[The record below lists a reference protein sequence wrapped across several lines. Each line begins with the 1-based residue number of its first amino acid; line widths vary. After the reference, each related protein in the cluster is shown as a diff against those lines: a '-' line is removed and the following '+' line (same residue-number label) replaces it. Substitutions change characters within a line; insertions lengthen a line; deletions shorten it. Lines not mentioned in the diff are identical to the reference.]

1 MGRTERLFRIT
12 SLLREAKKNRF
23 TEMLDR
29 LDVSPAT
36 LKRDL
41 KYLRENLGTPIHY
54 DAFERAYQMDTN
66 GHKGKREIPG
76 FWFDESEL
84 LALAF
89 ACRLLEELDPHQ
101 QLAPRLRLVIERLTA
116 SLPKDAWQG
125 DWMDRIRLFMPGRR
139 EVSSQI
145 FDAASAAVLQR
156 RRLRIRYFTRS
167 RDVRSDREVSPQRL
181 IFQKAWYLDA
191 HCHKVDALRRFSLD
205 AIESATVLDESTFDI
220 DLARLEQMFDGTYG
234 AFAGEPT
241 RWATLLFSP
250 VAARWV
256 AQETWHPLQRSRTMA
271 DGRLELLVPYRETTE
286 LVMDVL
292 RHGDQV
298 EVVGDDDLVRA
309 IRERVRALSRRYDR

>member
-12 SLLREAKKNRF
+12 SLLREAKKIRF

-191 HCHKVDALRRFSLD
+191 HCHKVNALRRFSLD

>member
-12 SLLREAKKNRF
+12 SLLREVKKIRF

-54 DAFERAYQMDTN
+54 DAFERAYQMDTT

-89 ACRLLEELDPHQ
+89 ACRLLEELDPDQ

-116 SLPKDAWQG
+116 SLPKDAWHG

-145 FDAASAAVLQR
+145 FDAVSAAVLQR
-156 RRLRIRYFTRS
+156 RRMRIRYFTRS
-167 RDVRSDREVSPQRL
+167 RDVRSDREISPQRL
-181 IFQKAWYLDA
+181 IFQKAWYVDA

-205 AIESATVLDESTFDI
+205 AIESASVLDACAFEI
-220 DLARLEQMFDGTYG
+220 DLDRLGQMFDGTYG

-241 RWATLLFSP
+241 RWATLLFSS

-256 AQETWHPLQRSRTMA
+256 GQETWHPLQRSRPMA
-271 DGRLELLVPYRETTE
+271 DGRLELLIPYRETTE

>member
-12 SLLREAKKNRF
+12 SLLREAKKIRF

-205 AIESATVLDESTFDI
+205 AIESATVLDESTYDI
-220 DLARLEQMFDGTYG
+220 DLVRLEQMFDGTYG

>member
-12 SLLREAKKNRF
+12 SLLREAKKIRF

-29 LDVSPAT
+29 LDISPAT

-41 KYLRENLGTPIHY
+41 KYLRENLGTPIYY

-66 GHKGKREIPG
+66 SHKGKREIPG

-139 EVSSQI
+139 QVASEI
-145 FDAASAAVLQR
+145 FDSVAAAVLQR

-167 RDVRSDREVSPQRL
+167 RDARSDREISPQRL

-191 HCHKVDALRRFSLD
+191 HCHKVNELRRFSLD
-205 AIESATVLDESTFDI
+205 AIESASVLDTAAYDI

-234 AFAGEPT
+234 AFVGEPT
-241 RWATLLFSP
+241 RWATLIFSP

-256 AQETWHPLQRSRTMA
+256 ALETWHPMQRSRTMA

-298 EVVGDDDLVRA
+298 EVVGDEDLVRA
-309 IRERVRALSRRYDR
+309 VRERVRALTRRYDR

>member
-12 SLLREAKKNRF
+12 SLLREAKKIRF

-89 ACRLLEELDPHQ
+89 ACRLLEELDPNK

-125 DWMDRIRLFMPGRR
+125 DWMDRIRFFMPGRR

-145 FDAASAAVLQR
+145 FVAVASAVLQR

-191 HCHKVDALRRFSLD
+191 HCHKVNALRRFSLD
-205 AIESATVLDESTFDI
+205 AIESVTVLDASTVDI
-220 DLARLEQMFDGTYG
+220 DLARLEQMFDGAYG

-250 VAARWV
+250 ESARWV
-256 AQETWHPLQRSRTMA
+256 AQETWHPLQRSRKMP

-309 IRERVRALSRRYDR
+309 IRERIRTLSSRYDR

>member
-12 SLLREAKKNRF
+12 SLLREAKKIRF

-29 LDVSPAT
+29 LDISPAT

-41 KYLRENLGTPIHY
+41 KYLRENLGTPIYY

-139 EVSSQI
+139 QVASEI
-145 FDAASAAVLQR
+145 FDSVAATVLQR

-167 RDVRSDREVSPQRL
+167 RDARSDREISPQRL

-191 HCHKVDALRRFSLD
+191 HCHKVNELRRFSLD
-205 AIESATVLDESTFDI
+205 AIESASVLDTAAYDI

-256 AQETWHPLQRSRTMA
+256 AQETWHPLQRSRRMA

>member
-12 SLLREAKKNRF
+12 SLLREAKKIRF

-139 EVSSQI
+139 EVPSQI

-205 AIESATVLDESTFDI
+205 AIESATVLDASTFDI

-241 RWATLLFSP
+241 RWATPPSVN
-250 VAARWV
+250 VA
-256 AQETWHPLQRSRTMA
+256 PLPM
-271 DGRLELLVPYRETTE
+271 
-286 LVMDVL
+286 
-292 RHGDQV
+292 
-298 EVVGDDDLVRA
+298 VRA
-309 IRERVRALSRRYDR
+309 VWLERRSAPDRVKPP

>member
-12 SLLREAKKNRF
+12 SLLREAKKIRF

-205 AIESATVLDESTFDI
+205 AIESASVLDACTFDI

-250 VAARWV
+250 VAARWI

>member
-12 SLLREAKKNRF
+12 SLLRESKKIRF

-66 GHKGKREIPG
+66 GHRGKREIPG

-89 ACRLLEELDPHQ
+89 ACRLLGELDPHQ
-101 QLAPRLRLVIERLTA
+101 QLAPRLRSVIERLTA

-139 EVSSQI
+139 DVSSQI
-145 FDAASAAVLQR
+145 FDAVAAAVLQR
-156 RRLRIRYFTRS
+156 RRLKVRYFTRS
-167 RDVRSDREVSPQRL
+167 RAVHSEREVSPQRL

-191 HCHKVDALRRFSLD
+191 HCHKVNALRRFSLD
-205 AIESATVLDESTFDI
+205 AIESAAVLETAALDI
-220 DLARLEQMFDGTYG
+220 SLAKLEQMFDGTYG

-256 AQETWHPLQRSRTMA
+256 GLETWHPLQRSRTMA

-298 EVVGDDDLVRA
+298 EVVGDEDLVRA
-309 IRERVRALSRRYDR
+309 IRERVRALHRRYEQ

>member
-12 SLLREAKKNRF
+12 SLLREAKKIRF
-23 TEMLDR
+23 AEMLDR

-41 KYLRENLGTPIHY
+41 KYLRETLGTPINY
-54 DAFERAYQMDTN
+54 DAFERAYQMDTS
-66 GHKGKREIPG
+66 GHRGKREIPG

-101 QLAPRLRLVIERLTA
+101 QLAPKLRLVLERLTA

-145 FDAASAAVLQR
+145 FDSVAAAVLQR
-156 RRLRIRYFTRS
+156 RRLKIRYFTRS
-167 RDVRSDREVSPQRL
+167 RAVHSEREVSPQRL
-181 IFQKAWYLDA
+181 IFQKAWYVDA
-191 HCHKVDALRRFSLD
+191 HCHKVNGLRRFSLD
-205 AIESATVLDESTFDI
+205 AIESASVLDTSTLDI
-220 DLARLEQMFDGTYG
+220 NLSKLEQMFDGTYG

-256 AQETWHPLQRSRTMA
+256 ALETWHPMQRSRTMA

-309 IRERVRALSRRYDR
+309 IRQRVRALSQRYER

>member
-12 SLLREAKKNRF
+12 SLLREAKKIRF

-156 RRLRIRYFTRS
+156 RRLRIRYVTRS

>member
-12 SLLREAKKNRF
+12 SLLREAKKIRF

-125 DWMDRIRLFMPGRR
+125 DWMDRIRLFIPGRR

-145 FDAASAAVLQR
+145 FDAVSAAVLQR

-167 RDVRSDREVSPQRL
+167 RNVRSDREISPQRL

-205 AIESATVLDESTFDI
+205 AIEAASVLDACTFDI
-220 DLARLEQMFDGTYG
+220 DLVRLEQMFDGTYG

-271 DGRLELLVPYRETTE
+271 DGCLELLVPYRETTE

-309 IRERVRALSRRYDR
+309 IRERVRALVRRYDR

>member
-12 SLLREAKKNRF
+12 SLLREAKKIRF

>member
-12 SLLREAKKNRF
+12 SLLREAKKIRF

-256 AQETWHPLQRSRTMA
+256 SQETWHPLQRSRTMA

>member
-12 SLLREAKKNRF
+12 SLLREAKKIRF
-23 TEMLDR
+23 VEMLDR

-41 KYLRENLGTPIHY
+41 KYLRENLGTPIYY

-66 GHKGKREIPG
+66 GHRGKREIPG

-101 QLAPRLRLVIERLTA
+101 HLAPRLRLVIERLTA

-125 DWMDRIRLFMPGRR
+125 DWMDRVRLFMPGRR
-139 EVSSQI
+139 EVSNQI
-145 FDAASAAVLQR
+145 FDSVAAAVLQR
-156 RRLRIRYFTRS
+156 RRLKIHYFTRS
-167 RDVRSDREVSPQRL
+167 RAVHSEREVSPQRL

-191 HCHKVDALRRFSLD
+191 HCHKVNALRRFSLD
-205 AIESATVLDESTFDI
+205 AVESASVLDTAAFDI
-220 DLARLEQMFDGTYG
+220 SLGKLEQMFDGTYG

-286 LVMDVL
+286 LVMDIL

-309 IRERVRALSRRYDR
+309 IRERVRALSRLYER